1 MSEGDAT
8 SRSAEEAAEPL
19 RRPRLYYGWVMVATL
34 SLTEITS
41 WGILYYAFSVFLTPI
56 GAEMG
61 WSIAQMTGAYSLAL
75 LISGVAAIPAGRW
88 LDRNGPRGLMTAGS
102 VAATMLV
109 VAWSR
114 VESLLGFY
122 LVWAGIGLVMAA
134 VLYEPAF
141 VVVTTWF
148 RRYRARALT
157 LLTFVAGLASVIYI
171 PLSEWLVS
179 GYGWREALLI
189 LAVLLAVGTIPLHAL
204 VLRRSPEALG
214 LAPDGEPSAIQRGGS
229 LVAEPRVTAREALRS
244 RTFWWLIAAFV
255 LATLATMTM
264 TVHLIPFL
272 IGRGF
277 GSGFAASAAG
287 AVGLLALPGR
297 LIFTPL
303 GGRIPRRVV
312 TAAIF
317 AIQTVSLAVLVVVPG
332 TWGVVLF
339 VVLFGAGFGA
349 ITPARAALVSDL
361 FGASSYGAI
370 NGVVALCITASRA
383 VAPVGAGRLLV
394 AAGSYT
400 PVIWLVAG
408 LSALAVVAALRAQ

>member
-1 MSEGDAT
+1 VSEG
-8 SRSAEEAAEPL
+8 SAGRPAEVEIVGSL

-34 SLTEITS
+34 SLTETTS

-75 LISGVAAIPAGRW
+75 LLSGIAAIPAGRW
-88 LDRNGPRGLMTAGS
+88 LDRHGPRGLMTAGS
-102 VAATMLV
+102 VAATLLV

-114 VESLLGFY
+114 VDSLLGFY

-141 VVVTTWF
+141 VVVATWF

-171 PLSEWLVS
+171 PLSEWLVRN
-179 GYGWREALLI
+179 YGWRDALLI
-189 LAVLLAVGTIPLHAL
+189 LAAILAIGTIPLHAL
-204 VLRRSPEALG
+204 LLRRSPPAMG
-214 LAPDGEPSAIQRGGS
+214 LVPDGEPSAIRATGAG
-229 LVAEPRVTAREALRS
+229 LAEPSFTARDALRS
-244 RTFWWLIAAFV
+244 PTFWWLNAAFV

-264 TVHLIPFL
+264 TVHLIPYL

-277 GSGFAASAAG
+277 STGFAASAAG

-317 AIQTVSLAVLVVVPG
+317 AIQTVSLAALLLVPG

-383 VAPVGAGRLLV
+383 VAPVGAGLLL
-394 AAGSYT
+394 AATGTYT
-400 PVIWLVAG
+400 PVIWLIVAV
-408 LSALAVVAALRAQ
+408 SALASVAALRAR